1 MRANLRSLAGV
12 LVFLLLWEAVG
23 RSGLVD
29 PRLVPPPSVVLVAGA
44 RVLGERTFAADVV
57 STVAAWVI
65 AVVAA
70 TVVGW
75 VLGLLL
81 GSLPTLRT
89 AATIVAEF
97 FRPLPAVA
105 LIPLVIALI
114 GADAQAKTTVA
125 AFAAVW
131 PVLFT
136 TLHALGEVEPGLT
149 DVTRS
154 YRVPR
159 WRSFVWVTV
168 PATLPAVL
176 TGVRVAT
183 SVALITVVSTEFGSA
198 GAAGLGR
205 FIHVE
210 GGRMDLVLAGTVVAG
225 LLGLLANLLFSAV
238 RVQLLPWAEKGARI
252 DAGRGQ

>member
-12 LVFLLLWEAVG
+12 LLFLLLWEAVG
-23 RSGLVD
+23 RSGLVN
-29 PRLVPPPSVVLVAGA
+29 PRFVPPPSVVLVAGG
-44 RVLGERTFAADVV
+44 RVLGERSFAA
-57 STVAAWVI
+57 T
-65 AVVAA
+65 

-81 GSLPTLRT
+81 GCLPRPR
-89 AATIVAEF
+89 AAGTMVVGF
-97 FRPLPAVA
+97 VRPLPAVA

-114 GADAQAKTTVA
+114 GADVRAKITIA

-136 TLHALGEVEPGLT
+136 TLHALGEVDPVLT

-159 WRSFVWVTV
+159 WRTFVWVTV
-168 PATLPAVL
+168 PATLPTVL

-183 SVALITVVSTEFGSA
+183 SVALITVVSTEFGSG
-198 GAAGLGR
+198 GAVGLGR
-205 FIHVE
+205 FIYVE
-210 GGRMDLVLAGTVVAG
+210 GGRADRMDLVLAGTVVAG
-225 LLGLLANLLFSAV
+225 LFGLLANLLLNTV
-238 RVQLLPWAEKGARI
+238 RVRLLPWVGKGARGE
-252 DAGRGQ
+252 AERGE